1 MKICKLHEN
10 AVIPTYAH
18 ENDACFDLTAATVSG
33 LTLVGQNIDPM
44 HPVVC
49 GTGLAFEVPPGYAML
64 VFSRSGQGFKNDVRL
79 ANCVGVI
86 DAGFSGEVMVK
97 LTCDDSMDLESG
109 KKLPHF
115 VKPGDRVAQA
125 LLVATPR
132 VTFEVVEQLGLSER
146 GTNGFGSTG

>member
-33 LTLVGQNIDPM
+33 LTLVGQHIDPM

-49 GTGLAFEVPPGYAML
+49 GTGLAFEVPPGFAML

-125 LLVATPR
+125 MLVATPR
-132 VTFEVVEQLGLSER
+132 VKFEVVEQLGLSER

>member
-33 LTLVGQNIDPM
+33 LTLVGQHIDPM

-79 ANCVGVI
+79 SNCVGVI

-125 LLVATPR
+125 LLVAAPR

>member
-33 LTLVGQNIDPM
+33 LTLVGQHIDPM